1 MTSRSKAIEKIAHYL
16 VANEQTSARKVA
28 AEIVTL
34 YEQTVG
40 LKPDVSTLLFQGK
53 HFKAERYITQ
63 WQLVDPSVLDQ
74 QIVE

>member
-28 AEIVTL
+28 AEIVTM

-40 LKPDVSTLLFQGK
+40 LRPDTGTLIQVSGESI
-53 HFKAERYITQ
+53 KAARWVTN
-63 WQLVDPSVLDQ
+63 WDVDSD
-74 QIVE
+74 